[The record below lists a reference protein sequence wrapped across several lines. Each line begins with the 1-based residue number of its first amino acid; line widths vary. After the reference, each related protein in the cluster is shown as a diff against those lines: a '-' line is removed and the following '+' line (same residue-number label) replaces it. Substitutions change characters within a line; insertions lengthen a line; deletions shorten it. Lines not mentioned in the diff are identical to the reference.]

1 MWTLFVGHWQAK
13 EQEAIRAEVEKE
25 LKATFDEQLKQRM
38 VQCEKEII
46 EFYRQK
52 IDEVRHA
59 GESRRIRFRAGL
71 GGAEEGRRCCSM
83 VDCAMPPS
91 RTRLLFGAL

>member
-1 MWTLFVGHWQAK
+1 LPGHWQAK

-59 GESRRIRFRAGL
+59 RKASRGWSQAGL
-71 GGAEEGRRCCSM
+71 GGVEEVRRCGSM
-83 VDCAMPPS
+83 VDCAMPP
-91 RTRLLFGAL
+91 